1 MSGYIGARLASA
13 GAVIF
18 GVLVLV
24 FSLIHVVPGDPV
36 EVMLGEHARPAD
48 RSALRTS
55 LGLDLP
61 VTTQFGR
68 YLQRLAAF
76 DLGVSLHSR
85 RPITAIL
92 AQRIPSTA
100 VLALAALFVAGFVGL
115 PLGIVAAMHKDTPL
129 DAGAVSFAMFGAAIP
144 NFVLGPLLV
153 LIFALW
159 LGWLPV
165 SGQEIGS
172 GLVLPALT
180 LGTSLA
186 AVLSRMVRATLLE
199 TLGQDF
205 VRTARAKGLSET
217 QVVVRHAL
225 GNAMLP
231 ITTLMGLQLGAL
243 LAGTVI
249 TEKVFEWPG
258 VGLLIVESIQ
268 RRDYPVVQAS
278 VLLISLT
285 YVVVNTI
292 TDFAYAWLDPR
303 IQLRE

>member
-1 MSGYIGARLASA
+1 VIGYVGARLASA
-13 GAVIF
+13 CVVIF
-18 GVLVLV
+18 GVLILV
-24 FSLIHVVPGDPV
+24 FSLIHLVPGDPV

-48 RSALRTS
+48 RSALRAS

-61 VTTQFGR
+61 VTAQFGR
-68 YLQRLAAF
+68 YLQGLAKL

-85 RPITAIL
+85 RPITEIL
-92 AQRIPSTA
+92 AQRVPSTA
-100 VLALAALFVAGFVGL
+100 ILALTALLVAVSIAL
-115 PLGIVAAMHKDTPL
+115 PLGIVAAMRKDTPV
-129 DAGAVSFAMFGAAIP
+129 DAGAVSFAMVGAAIP

-153 LIFALW
+153 LVFALW

-165 SGQEIGS
+165 SGQTS
-172 GLVLPALT
+172 GPALVLPALT

-186 AVLSRMVRATLLE
+186 AVLSRMVRSTLLE

-205 VRTARAKGLSET
+205 VRTARAKGLTEW

-231 ITTLMGLQLGAL
+231 IATLMGLQLGAL
-243 LAGTVI
+243 LAGAVI
-249 TEKVFEWPG
+249 TEQVFEWPG
-258 VGLLIVESIQ
+258 VGLLMVESIQ

-285 YVVVNTI
+285 YVVVNTL
-292 TDFAYAWLDPR
+292 TDFVYAWLDPR
-303 IQLRE
+303 IRLRE